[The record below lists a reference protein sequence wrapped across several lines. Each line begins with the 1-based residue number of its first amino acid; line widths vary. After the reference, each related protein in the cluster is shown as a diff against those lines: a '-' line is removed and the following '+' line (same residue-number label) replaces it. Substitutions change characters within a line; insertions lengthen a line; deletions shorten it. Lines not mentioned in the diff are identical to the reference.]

1 MNAALAHRTLPV
13 NQSGFKENRFTCWI
27 ARREKSLFI
36 MKTIKT
42 TLFSIFIFH
51 SLRARKKKKRRKP
64 RLISNDIRE
73 KSKSTI
79 SPDALFESRVKSR

>member
-36 MKTIKT
+36 METIKT
-42 TLFSIFIFH
+42 ILFSIFIFF

>member
-36 MKTIKT
+36 METIKT
-42 TLFSIFIFH
+42 TLFSIFIFL
-51 SLRARKKKKRRKP
+51 SLRARKKKRRKP

-79 SPDALFESRVKSR
+79 SLDALFESRVKSR